1 MIAFPFRL
9 GDHLEVDNKP
19 PALVATLKVRVA
31 VDNLAARNQIGELS
45 LKLLA
50 SNGFVTLVHNHI
62 GRNESINHIAPSPAD
77 NISGGVRPLNEEQ
90 DRNQESDP
98 EANGRSA
105 LLKSRGRSLE
115 ITGLGIIVSLVVA
128 FWSLVGDGTIQFSQ
142 YLVFLACMLISAAG
156 MVWRILKLTP
166 QNRAVPVERLQP
178 GIYRVSFRGR

>member
-1 MIAFPFRL
+1 M
-9 GDHLEVDNKP
+9 
-19 PALVATLKVRVA
+19 
-31 VDNLAARNQIGELS
+31 
-45 LKLLA
+45 
-50 SNGFVTLVHNHI
+50 
-62 GRNESINHIAPSPAD
+62 
-77 NISGGVRPLNEEQ
+77 NEEQ